1 VEGFR
6 FTLDRTRRL
15 HKFKRRMLSPC
26 RFLCSSL
33 ALFLLIGS
41 IACNSGSRTA
51 KPSSPQTTSTKH
63 TTTSSGTA
71 PGNAAAALAFKTP
84 PLVVPKLELIF
95 PVMLGIDV
103 LANDNFAPIA
113 GKRIGLLTHP
123 AGVNRF
129 GVSTIDILRRAPNVK
144 LVALFGPEHGI
155 YGNMSAGENI
165 SDTIDKRTGL
175 PAYSLYGKNR
185 KPTKEQLKGLDA
197 LVIDLQDIGVR
208 SYTYN
213 VCMRYAIEACFE
225 NNVEVVVL
233 DRPNPLGGLKVDGP
247 MLDHEW
253 MNTGVGGYPMPY
265 VHGLTMG
272 ELAHMAAV
280 TPGILAVSEQVR
292 QHGRLT
298 IVTMRGW
305 RRSMRWPETGL
316 KFTPT
321 SPRIQDFPACVG
333 YAMTGLGC
341 QLGGFSHGVGE
352 QFPFRGIA
360 FNGLPTD
367 TLLKE
372 LDALHVAGVTFRK
385 ITVTGKNSRPANGV
399 YIEVTDWNAWHP
411 TELSFQL
418 MRLACKLTAG
428 NPFARANALQAR
440 SFNIHT
446 GSTEWWNALRR
457 DGAHVDVEGFLRT
470 WQQRDEA
477 YQQQTRPFWLYN

>member
-1 VEGFR
+1 MPSPFR
-6 FTLDRTRRL
+6 I
-15 HKFKRRMLSPC
+15 
-26 RFLCSSL
+26 LCSSF
-33 ALFLLIGS
+33 ALFLLIS
-41 IACNSGSRTA
+41 LSAC
-51 KPSSPQTTSTKH
+51 
-63 TTTSSGTA
+63 SSGTGTA
-71 PGNAAAALAFKTP
+71 KTASSKPNVTVTQKASLPPSLNVP
-84 PLVVPKLELIF
+84 PLVVPRFELIF

-103 LANDNFAPIA
+103 LASENFAPIA
-113 GKRIGLLTHP
+113 GKRVGLLTHP
-123 AGVNRF
+123 AGVNRY
-129 GVSTIDILRRAPNVK
+129 GVPTVEILRRAPNIK

-155 YGNMSAGENI
+155 YGDIPAGENI
-165 SDTIDKRTGL
+165 PDTIDKRTGL

-185 KPTKEQLKGLDA
+185 KPTKEQLKGIDA

-233 DRPNPLGGLKVDGP
+233 DRPNPLGGIKVDGP
-247 MLDHEW
+247 LLDPEW
-253 MNTGVGGYPMPY
+253 MNTGVGGYPIPY
-265 VHGLTMG
+265 VHGLTIG
-272 ELAHMAAV
+272 ELAHMAV
-280 TPGILAVSEQVR
+280 ITPGILAVKEPVR

-298 IVTMRGW
+298 IIPMRGW

-316 KFTPT
+316 RFTPT
-321 SPRIQDFPACVG
+321 SPRVQDFPACVG

-341 QLGGFSHGVGE
+341 QLGGFSHGVGD

-372 LDALHVAGVTFRK
+372 LDALHIPGLTFRK
-385 ITVTGKNSRPANGV
+385 ITVTGKNGRPANGV
-399 YIEVTDWNAWHP
+399 YVEVTDWAAWHP

-418 MRLACKLTAG
+418 MRLTCKLTAG
-428 NPFARANALQAR
+428 NPFAKANATQSR

-446 GSTEWWNALRR
+446 GSTEWWKALQR
-457 DGAHVDVEGFLRT
+457 DGARVDVEAYQRV
-470 WQQRDEA
+470 WQQRDLL

>member
-1 VEGFR
+1 MR
-6 FTLDRTRRL
+6 
-15 HKFKRRMLSPC
+15 
-26 RFLCSSL
+26 RFLRTSLFSLFSLLLLFVLAACSSDTSSKKN
-33 ALFLLIGS
+33 ATPPKT
-41 IACNSGSRTA
+41 TA
-51 KPSSPQTTSTKH
+51 TKTGTTSK
-63 TTTSSGTA
+63 SG
-71 PGNAAAALAFKTP
+71 PPSIPALPAFTP
-84 PLVVPKLELIF
+84 PKFELIF
-95 PVMLGIDV
+95 PVMLGIDT
-103 LANDNFAPIA
+103 LAADNFAPLA
-113 GKRIGLLTHP
+113 GKRVGLLTHP

-129 GVSTIDILRRAPNVK
+129 GVPTVDILRKAPNLK

-155 YGNMSAGENI
+155 YGDAPAGENI
-165 SDTIDKRTGL
+165 SDTIDRRTGL
-175 PAYSLYGKNR
+175 PAYSLFGKNR
-185 KPTKEQLKGLDA
+185 KPTKEQLKGIDT

-225 NNVEVVVL
+225 NNVPVVVL

-247 MLDHEW
+247 ILDREW
-253 MNTGVGGYPMPY
+253 MNTGVGGYPIPY
-265 VHGLTMG
+265 VHGLTIG
-272 ELAHMAAV
+272 ELARMAV
-280 TPGILAVSEQVR
+280 ITPGILAVSDTIR
-292 QHGRLT
+292 RNGHLT
-298 IVTMRGW
+298 IIPMRGW
-305 RRSMRWPETGL
+305 RRSMRWPETGI

-321 SPRIQDFPACVG
+321 SPRVQDFPACVG

-372 LDALHVAGVTFRK
+372 LDALHIPGLVFRK
-385 ITVTGKNSRPANGV
+385 ITVNGKNGRPANGV
-399 YIEVTDWNAWHP
+399 YVEVADWTAWRP

-418 MRLACKLTAG
+418 MRLTCKLTAS
-428 NPFARANALQAR
+428 NPFAKANATQSR

-457 DGAHVDVEGFLRT
+457 DGARVDVEGFLRL

-477 YQQQTRPFWLYN
+477 YQNQTRPFWLYN

>member
-1 VEGFR
+1 MPSPFR
-6 FTLDRTRRL
+6 L
-15 HKFKRRMLSPC
+15 
-26 RFLCSSL
+26 LCSSL
-33 ALFLLIGS
+33 TLFLLIGS
-41 IACNSGSRTA
+41 TACNSGSKVA
-51 KPSSPQTTSTKH
+51 KPAALRPAGTPHTPAASTAAK
-63 TTTSSGTA
+63 
-71 PGNAAAALAFKTP
+71 NAAATLALKAP
-84 PLVVPKLELIF
+84 PLVVPKFELIF
-95 PVMLGIDV
+95 PVMVGIDV

-129 GVSTIDILRRAPNVK
+129 GVPTVEILRRAPNVK

-155 YGNMSAGENI
+155 YGDAPAGENI
-165 SDTIDKRTGL
+165 PDTIDKRTGL

-185 KPTKEQLKGLDA
+185 KPTKEQLKGIDA

-247 MLDHEW
+247 LLDREW
-253 MNTGVGGYPMPY
+253 MNTGVGGYPIPY

-272 ELAHMAAV
+272 ELAHMAAI
-280 TPGILAVSEQVR
+280 TPGILAVTEPVR
-292 QHGRLT
+292 QHGHLT

-305 RRSMRWPETGL
+305 RRSMRWPETGI

-341 QLGGFSHGVGE
+341 QLGGFTHGIGE
-352 QFPFRGIA
+352 QFPFRGVA

-372 LDALHVAGVTFRK
+372 LDALHIPGLTFRK
-385 ITVTGKNSRPANGV
+385 VTVAGKYGKPANGV

-418 MRLACKLTAG
+418 MRLSCKLTAG
-428 NPFARANALQAR
+428 NPFARANAIQAR
-440 SFNIHT
+440 SFNILT

-457 DGAHVDVEGFLRT
+457 DGAHVDVEGFMRT
-470 WQQRDEA
+470 WQQRDQV

>member
-1 VEGFR
+1 
-6 FTLDRTRRL
+6 
-15 HKFKRRMLSPC
+15 MLRP
-26 RFLCSSL
+26 LCLSR
-33 ALFLLIGS
+33 ALLLVFLLIGLA
-41 IACNSGSRTA
+41 ACNSEPKTTKTA
-51 KPSSPQTTSTKH
+51 KLTQAKTQHTSPNGADGRKDAST
-63 TTTSSGTA
+63 
-71 PGNAAAALAFKTP
+71 LASMAP

-95 PVMLGIDV
+95 PVMVGIDV

-129 GVSTIDILRRAPNVK
+129 GVPTIEILRRAPNVK
-144 LVALFGPEHGI
+144 LAALFGPEHGI
-155 YGNMSAGENI
+155 YGDMPAGENI
-165 SDTIDKRTGL
+165 PDTIDKRTGL

-225 NNVEVVVL
+225 NNVEVIVL

-247 MLDHEW
+247 LLDREW
-253 MNTGVGGYPMPY
+253 ANTGVGGYPIPY
-265 VHGLTMG
+265 VHGLTIG
-272 ELAHMAAV
+272 ELARMAAL
-280 TPGILAVSEQVR
+280 TPGILDVKEPVR

-298 IVTMRGW
+298 IIPMRGW
-305 RRSMRWPETGL
+305 RRSMRWSETGIR
-316 KFTPT
+316 FTPT
-321 SPRIQDFPACVG
+321 SPRVQDFPACVG

-341 QLGGFSHGVGE
+341 QIGGFSHGIGD
-352 QFPFRGIA
+352 QFPFRGVA
-360 FNGLPTD
+360 FSGLPTD

-372 LDALHVAGVTFRK
+372 LDALHIPGLTFRK
-385 ITVTGKNSRPANGV
+385 VTVTGKNGRPANGV
-399 YIEVTDWNAWHP
+399 YIEVTNWDAWRP

-418 MRLACKLTAG
+418 MRLTCKLTAG
-428 NPFARANALQAR
+428 NPFAKVTPLQAR

-457 DGAHVDVEGFLRT
+457 DGAHVDVEGFIRT
-470 WQQRDEA
+470 WQQRDQL

>member
-1 VEGFR
+1 MKNLRTSR
-6 FTLDRTRRL
+6 FSLDRAKALRKFEQRMPSPFRL
-15 HKFKRRMLSPC
+15 
-26 RFLCSSL
+26 LCSTF
-33 ALFLLIGS
+33 ALVLLIS
-41 IACNSGSRTA
+41 LSACNSG
-51 KPSSPQTTSTKH
+51 TSTTKKTH
-63 TTTSSGTA
+63 THPTG
-71 PGNAAAALAFKTP
+71 AADVKKSPAQTLQAP
-84 PLVVPKLELIF
+84 PLVVPRFELIF
-95 PVMLGIDV
+95 PVMVGIDV
-103 LANDNFAPIA
+103 LAAENFAPIA

-123 AGVNRF
+123 AGVNRY
-129 GVSTIDILRRAPNVK
+129 GVPTVEILRRAPNVK

-155 YGNMSAGENI
+155 YGDISAGENI
-165 SDTIDKRTGL
+165 PDTIDKRTGL

-185 KPTKEQLKGLDA
+185 KPTKEQLKGIDA

-247 MLDHEW
+247 ILDREW
-253 MNTGVGGYPMPY
+253 MNTGVGGYPIPY
-265 VHGLTMG
+265 VHGLTIA
-272 ELAHMAAV
+272 ELARMAV
-280 TPGILAVSEQVR
+280 LTPGMLDVKEPVR

-298 IVTMRGW
+298 IIPMRGW
-305 RRSMRWPETGL
+305 RRSMRWPETGI

-372 LDALHVAGVTFRK
+372 LDALKIPGLTFRK
-385 ITVTGKNSRPANGV
+385 ITVTGKNGRPANGV
-399 YIEVTDWNAWHP
+399 YIEVTDWTAWQP

-418 MRLACKLTAG
+418 MRLTCKLTAG
-428 NPFARANALQAR
+428 NPFAKANAIQSR

-457 DGAHVDVEGFLRT
+457 DGARVDVEGFMRT
-470 WQQRDEA
+470 WQQRDQA

>member
-1 VEGFR
+1 MPSPFR
-6 FTLDRTRRL
+6 L
-15 HKFKRRMLSPC
+15 
-26 RFLCSSL
+26 LCSSL
-33 ALFLLIGS
+33 AFVLLIS
-41 IACNSGSRTA
+41 LTACSSKPDNAKTIAKKKLAATGTVA
-51 KPSSPQTTSTKH
+51 KDAADKPSTLPVI
-63 TTTSSGTA
+63 
-71 PGNAAAALAFKTP
+71 KTP
-84 PLVVPKLELIF
+84 VPVAPKFELIF

-103 LANDNFAPIA
+103 LAADNFAPIA
-113 GKRIGLLTHP
+113 GKRVGLLTHP
-123 AGVNRF
+123 AGVNRY
-129 GVSTIDILRRAPNVK
+129 GVPTVDILKRAPNIK

-155 YGNMSAGENI
+155 YGDTPAGENI
-165 SDTIDKRTGL
+165 SDTIDRRTGL

-185 KPTKEQLKGLDA
+185 KPTKEQLKGLDV

-225 NNVEVVVL
+225 HNLPVIVL

-247 MLDHEW
+247 ILDREW
-253 MNTGVGGYPMPY
+253 MNTGVGGYPIPY
-265 VHGLTMG
+265 VHGLTIG
-272 ELAHMAAV
+272 ELARMAV
-280 TPGILAVSEQVR
+280 IMPGILAVNDTIR
-292 QHGRLT
+292 RNGRLT
-298 IVTMRGW
+298 IIPMRGW
-305 RRSMRWPETGL
+305 RRSMRWPETGI

-367 TLLKE
+367 TLIKE
-372 LDALHVAGVTFRK
+372 LDALRIPGLAFRK
-385 ITVTGKNSRPANGV
+385 ITVIGKNGRPANGV
-399 YIEVTDWNAWHP
+399 YVEVTDWTAWRP

-418 MRLACKLTAG
+418 MRLTCKLTAG
-428 NPFARANALQAR
+428 NPFAKANATQAR

-457 DGAHVDVEGFLRT
+457 DGARVDVEGFQRL
-470 WQQRDEA
+470 WQQRAEA
-477 YQQQTRPFWLYN
+477 YQNQTRSFWLYN